1 MVLRIATVL
10 VVGPARDQNKGN
22 TMRKFA
28 AAIALSASLAGV
40 FAGLAVTSAEAGGR
54 ANVVVTD
61 GGRASGRA

>member
-1 MVLRIATVL
+1 
-10 VVGPARDQNKGN
+10 
-22 TMRKFA
+22 MRKFA
-28 AAIALSASLAGV
+28 AAVALSASLAGV